1 MKRKTTKRD
10 NKKEENKKRCAQER
24 HIIPNTVA
32 HHALTDAHPVPEA
45 QSAPPRQLPQL
56 TY

>member
-45 QSAPPRQLPQL
+45 QSAPPDNTKR
-56 TY
+56 